1 MKKLKQMSGP
11 YSIGFE
17 LSSTAHGFV
26 ATDPNGNVLYHGK
39 QPVMGTRV
47 FKEGQHAAEARMP
60 RTSRRGIQRR
70 RGREHEMERVFA
82 PVISSIDPDFFI
94 RRRMSYKLG
103 KIRFESDPIGFSY
116 SRLFHSFPTLAHLDV
131 ALMEADSAM
140 DPRLIFEAVANHV
153 VRRGHFLLENQNVSS
168 TNSDIDTQVAN
179 YAEVLV
185 SYFEDT
191 LDERIE
197 LSLEALDING
207 NVTARELQKQFA
219 SAMCV
224 SGDDI
229 QKKTEKAQIKA
240 IADLV
245 AGYKADLTVLVP
257 DAEKLPKVSISD
269 SDALEEFLADSCPDS
284 RIPYYVGPLDST
296 DHGKAG
302 ENGTRFAW
310 VKRLA
315 GHEDAFVSPWNYEDH
330 IDIDTTAEL
339 FIRRMTG
346 ECSYLDGEDVL
357 AKNSLLYEKYCF
369 FNELASLSFTEDG
382 DSWMPFDAGMRKAIY
397 DAASDGKTM
406 TVKRIESV
414 LQRDFFIAHPHV
426 RGTSNPK
433 AMSSKRSNYAYF
445 CRLFDVK
452 ALSAS
457 DMSMAEDMVLWNTV
471 FEDRDILRR
480 KILKTYG
487 DLLTEKAVDD
497 FCHKRLSGWGKL
509 SEKLLTGIWADTA
522 SGDMCVM
529 DVLEQGRPYGR
540 YRGSSMNLMQILNDD
555 ALGFK
560 MEIKKINESHMQ
572 MAEGFDLNALP
583 GSPALRRGVSQAM
596 KVLDDI
602 VSVAGKAPDRI
613 YLKVTRTAS
622 NSRKGKRTAKRSDKI
637 KLALKA
643 LDADASADLG
653 AAKLLRE
660 LGMFDE
666 KEINERIYLY
676 FHQAGK
682 CLYTG
687 KPIDITRIASNDYY
701 VDHVVPLAYRK
712 DESLDNKVLVYA
724 EASRYKSETLLVSPA
739 VQRKMLPFWRM
750 LRNAGLM
757 SERKLNALIRTEIS
771 EGMLKSIIGR
781 QFTEN
786 SWEAKL
792 FTAAI
797 AAKYPGTVVIPVK
810 AGVIGAVRSRI
821 GIPKSLKANQFYHA
835 HDALLAAEVG
845 RYMEL
850 AKPAFVHNRV
860 KYEQY
865 MCKIK
870 LVDEENKKTPKSQ
883 LDFFAGGFF
892 FDRVDKDTGE
902 VYWNKDEEVERIYRA
917 CGWKNLR
924 VTYAAFEDGGAFWK
938 QTIYSPREKSKLIAM
953 KSDRPA
959 EIYGGYSSQTFAN
972 FFVYE
977 VMKKKVKQ
985 LRFGAVPAAIASKSD
1000 SDTYNAM
1007 LEMYARGLAK
1017 TAKEKFVRIVR
1028 ARVLKNTMIE
1038 LYGERF
1044 RIAGEKQVYPVRQ
1057 MPLAIDEM
1065 YLLKGVETIVAAGNA
1080 GASARIDFEKA
1091 AESLVG
1097 FWDLLLE
1104 KLPVNYPKL
1113 TVQLKLGS
1121 LKHPKDILAATSESE
1136 FPAIVYKIAEAEI
1149 QVMEQASGLRNM
1161 SDTKIL
1167 GGNTF
1172 GGSLVFTFN
1181 KVLNDPKS
1189 KACFIDTT
1197 PAGLH
1202 EVKTKIW

>member
-82 PVISSIDPDFFI
+82 PVISPIDPDFFI

-116 SRLFHSFPTLAHLDV
+116 SCLFHSFPTLAHLDV
-131 ALMEADSAM
+131 ALMESDSAM

-197 LSLEALDING
+197 
-207 NVTARELQKQFA
+207 
-219 SAMCV
+219 
-224 SGDDI
+224 
-229 QKKTEKAQIKA
+229 
-240 IADLV
+240 
-245 AGYKADLTVLVP
+245 
-257 DAEKLPKVSISD
+257 
-269 SDALEEFLADSCPDS
+269 
-284 RIPYYVGPLDST
+284 
-296 DHGKAG
+296 
-302 ENGTRFAW
+302 
-310 VKRLA
+310 
-315 GHEDAFVSPWNYEDH
+315 
-330 IDIDTTAEL
+330 
-339 FIRRMTG
+339 
-346 ECSYLDGEDVL
+346 DVL

-397 DAASDGKTM
+397 DVASDGKTM

-457 DMSMAEDMVLWNTV
+457 DMSMAEDLVLWNTV

-509 SEKLLTGIWADTA
+509 SERLLTGIWADTA

-643 LDADASADLG
+643 LDADAAADLG

-865 MCKIK
+865 MRKIK
-870 LVDEENKKTPKSQ
+870 LVDEENKKAPKSQ

-902 VYWNKDEEVERIYRA
+902 VYWDKDEEVERIYRA

-938 QTIYSPREKSKLIAM
+938 QTIYSPREKSKLIAT

-1000 SDTYNAM
+1000 PDTYNAM

-1202 EVKTKIW
+1202 ESKTKIG

>member
-11 YSIGFE
+11 YCIGFE

-82 PVISSIDPDFFI
+82 PVISPIDPDFFI

-197 LSLEALDING
+197 PSLEALDING
-207 NVTARELQKQFA
+207 NVTARELQKRFA

-245 AGYKADLTVLVP
+245 AGYKADLTALVP

-269 SDALEEFLADSCPDS
+269 GDALEEFLADSCPDSLVPVLMAAQALYTSWKLQGMLSYAPGKSLSHNQVAQHEMYGKQLRMLKNLALKYVAKQDEDGNVDEDGFKDYVRFFGGPKCEDRYRYDKVQVKKQDSPKKNMGYTAYNLNVLGYEEFAKRVELLFKDTDGVNDPQYKTMMEAFANHAFLRRIHTVDNAAIPYQLHVEVVNRIIDNQGRFYPWLIDAREHILKVLTS

-397 DAASDGKTM
+397 DAAS
-406 TVKRIESV
+406 
-414 LQRDFFIAHPHV
+414 
-426 RGTSNPK
+426 
-433 AMSSKRSNYAYF
+433 
-445 CRLFDVK
+445 
-452 ALSAS
+452 
-457 DMSMAEDMVLWNTV
+457 
-471 FEDRDILRR
+471 
-480 KILKTYG
+480 
-487 DLLTEKAVDD
+487 
-497 FCHKRLSGWGKL
+497 
-509 SEKLLTGIWADTA
+509 
-522 SGDMCVM
+522 
-529 DVLEQGRPYGR
+529 
-540 YRGSSMNLMQILNDD
+540 
-555 ALGFK
+555 
-560 MEIKKINESHMQ
+560 
-572 MAEGFDLNALP
+572 
-583 GSPALRRGVSQAM
+583 
-596 KVLDDI
+596 
-602 VSVAGKAPDRI
+602 VAGKAPDRI

-637 KLALKA
+637 KQALKA
-643 LDADASADLG
+643 LDADAAADLG

-865 MCKIK
+865 IRKIK
-870 LVDEENKKTPKSQ
+870 LVNEENKKTPKSQ

-938 QTIYSPREKSKLIAM
+938 QTIYSPREKSKLIAT

-1000 SDTYNAM
+1000 PDTYNAM

-1080 GASARIDFEKA
+1080 GASARIDFEKT

-1113 TVQLKLGS
+1113 TVQLKLLRFAGDYPLDGCRPGS
-1121 LKHPKDILAATSESE
+1121 
-1136 FPAIVYKIAEAEI
+1136 
-1149 QVMEQASGLRNM
+1149 
-1161 SDTKIL
+1161 
-1167 GGNTF
+1167 
-1172 GGSLVFTFN
+1172 
-1181 KVLNDPKS
+1181 
-1189 KACFIDTT
+1189 
-1197 PAGLH
+1197 
-1202 EVKTKIW
+1202 

>member
-1 MKKLKQMSGP
+1 
-11 YSIGFE
+11 
-17 LSSTAHGFV
+17 
-26 ATDPNGNVLYHGK
+26 
-39 QPVMGTRV
+39 
-47 FKEGQHAAEARMP
+47 
-60 RTSRRGIQRR
+60 
-70 RGREHEMERVFA
+70 
-82 PVISSIDPDFFI
+82 
-94 RRRMSYKLG
+94 
-103 KIRFESDPIGFSY
+103 
-116 SRLFHSFPTLAHLDV
+116 
-131 ALMEADSAM
+131 
-140 DPRLIFEAVANHV
+140 
-153 VRRGHFLLENQNVSS
+153 
-168 TNSDIDTQVAN
+168 
-179 YAEVLV
+179 
-185 SYFEDT
+185 
-191 LDERIE
+191 
-197 LSLEALDING
+197 
-207 NVTARELQKQFA
+207 
-219 SAMCV
+219 
-224 SGDDI
+224 
-229 QKKTEKAQIKA
+229 
-240 IADLV
+240 
-245 AGYKADLTVLVP
+245 
-257 DAEKLPKVSISD
+257 
-269 SDALEEFLADSCPDS
+269 
-284 RIPYYVGPLDST
+284 
-296 DHGKAG
+296 
-302 ENGTRFAW
+302 
-310 VKRLA
+310 
-315 GHEDAFVSPWNYEDH
+315 
-330 IDIDTTAEL
+330 
-339 FIRRMTG
+339 
-346 ECSYLDGEDVL
+346 
-357 AKNSLLYEKYCF
+357 
-369 FNELASLSFTEDG
+369 
-382 DSWMPFDAGMRKAIY
+382 
-397 DAASDGKTM
+397 
-406 TVKRIESV
+406 
-414 LQRDFFIAHPHV
+414 
-426 RGTSNPK
+426 
-433 AMSSKRSNYAYF
+433 
-445 CRLFDVK
+445 
-452 ALSAS
+452 
-457 DMSMAEDMVLWNTV
+457 
-471 FEDRDILRR
+471 
-480 KILKTYG
+480 
-487 DLLTEKAVDD
+487 
-497 FCHKRLSGWGKL
+497 
-509 SEKLLTGIWADTA
+509 
-522 SGDMCVM
+522 
-529 DVLEQGRPYGR
+529 
-540 YRGSSMNLMQILNDD
+540 
-555 ALGFK
+555 
-560 MEIKKINESHMQ
+560 
-572 MAEGFDLNALP
+572 
-583 GSPALRRGVSQAM
+583 M

-637 KLALKA
+637 KQALKA
-643 LDADASADLG
+643 LDADAAADLG

-757 SERKLNALIRTEIS
+757 SEQKLNALIRTEIS

-835 HDALLAAEVG
+835 HDALLAVEIG

-865 MCKIK
+865 MRKIK
-870 LVDEENKKTPKSQ
+870 LVDEENKKAPKSQ

-902 VYWNKDEEVERIYRA
+902 VYWDKDEEVERIYRA

-938 QTIYSPREKSKLIAM
+938 QTIYSPREKSKLIAT

-1000 SDTYNAM
+1000 PDTYNAM
-1007 LEMYARGLAK
+1007 LEMHARGLAK

-1057 MPLAIDEM
+1057 MPLAIDEV
-1065 YLLKGVETIVAAGNA
+1065 YLLKGVETVAAAGNA